1 MGGYGADLSMIHA
14 VFGIDILML
23 HSIIWYDFSWQI
35 NTSKTKQT
43 KLLLLAQSTKRVFQM
58 QRPNFD
64 QNIVLISYLSWII
77 WMHSAWQLISS
88 PMAVSSST
96 RCCRQ
101 RRTTS
106 SHPLHKTELLYSPN
120 NPLDRVWRVWLNS
133 CYKRFYSLVWPA
145 SALRT
150 INLFINKATVGS

>member
-1 MGGYGADLSMIHA
+1 M
-14 VFGIDILML
+14 F

-35 NTSKTKQT
+35 NTGKTKQM
-43 KLLLLAQSTKRVFQM
+43 KLLLLAQSTKRIFQM
-58 QRPNFD
+58 QWPNFD

-101 RRTTS
+101 RRTS
-106 SHPLHKTELLYSPN
+106 WHPLHKIELLY
-120 NPLDRVWRVWLNS
+120 NPTQPTWRVRLNS
-133 CYKRFYSLVWPA
+133 CYKRHYSLVWPA
-145 SALRT
+145 SGLRT
-150 INLFINKATVGS
+150 INLFINKATGWKLRAVTLTPNR